1 MMLTYTNI
9 SEEDLK
15 RVDGIIWGHFG
26 SSNWCFSN
34 QTTWAG
40 VVVVHAKPGESINR
54 DAFNRGKVF
63 ENLKT
68 FSFEKYARVAAPQ
81 VESALRQ
88 FVQDPDVI
96 AVTHD
101 ED

>member
-1 MMLTYTNI
+1 MLTYTNI

-40 VVVVHAKPGESINR
+40 VVVVHAKPGETINR

-63 ENLKT
+63 ENLKK
-68 FSFEKYARVAAPQ
+68 FSFENIRRAAGYTPPLSPPPSLDL
-81 VESALRQ
+81 VLLSY
-88 FVQDPDVI
+88 I
-96 AVTHD
+96 
-101 ED
+101 